1 MRQPRCDRV
10 FGARPYDNSTGGVPV
25 APLATKDSSFCWHH
39 LASSLYI
46 FLFASQAACMH
57 TFNMW
62 YTEMYNSH
70 QFTVYLL
77 CNVVQITVWCTI
89 LSEKNRRRF
98 KGWRSMKIW
107 DLKLPRRWFRGVRP
121 SSRPLHVD
129 TGVKE
134 VWRPRLLEEKTLPGP
149 YTDKFTEPTI
159 HVVSSRAADAS

>member
-1 MRQPRCDRV
+1 MRQPRCDKV

-39 LASSLYI
+39 LASSVYI

-77 CNVVQITVWCTI
+77 CNVVQTTMWCTI
-89 LSEKNRRRF
+89 LSEKKSKTIQRLKIHEDLRSEAASEMISWSSPLISPAPCRYRS
-98 KGWRSMKIW
+98 KGSLASTTSGRKNIACP
-107 DLKLPRRWFRGVRP
+107 D
-121 SSRPLHVD
+121 
-129 TGVKE
+129 
-134 VWRPRLLEEKTLPGP
+134 
-149 YTDKFTEPTI
+149 TDKFTEPTI